1 MATHKNL
8 AIRMGADPAA
18 PRTVAGTRTR
28 ARIRLYA
35 RRALARIA
43 APILIVSTCL
53 LFGTAARAQDGGY
66 MRALT
71 SHGQV
76 AGESTDPKFNGWI
89 LLHGATMPSAP
100 EIAAMADESGAGSAT
115 GGAKAVRKPVIIVKD
130 RDQSSLALLGA
141 CTSHQ
146 HFPEI
151 DIVMTSAGGAPAAR
165 YKLTDAMIVS
175 VRAGDTDGGPH
186 EPFEQVRISYA
197 KIEIQQ

>member
-1 MATHKNL
+1 
-8 AIRMGADPAA
+8 
-18 PRTVAGTRTR
+18 
-28 ARIRLYA
+28 
-35 RRALARIA
+35 
-43 APILIVSTCL
+43 L
-53 LFGTAARAQDGGY
+53 LFGAAARAQDGGY

-89 LLHGATMPSAP
+89 LLHGATMPSAQ
-100 EIAAMADESGAGSAT
+100 EIAEMADESGTGPAA
-115 GGAKAVRKPVIIVKD
+115 GGAKAVHKPVIIVKD

-175 VRAGDTDGGPH
+175 VRAGDTGGGTH